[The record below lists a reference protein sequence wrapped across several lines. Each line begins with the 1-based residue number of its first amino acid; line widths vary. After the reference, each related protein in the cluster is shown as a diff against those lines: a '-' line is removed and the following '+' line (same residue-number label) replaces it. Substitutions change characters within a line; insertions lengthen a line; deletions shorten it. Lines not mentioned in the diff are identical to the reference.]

1 MACACNSA
9 SYKEHPFHRSVC
21 HQLQTCGLRS
31 SSCHSRLLSSPLD
44 SSMGR
49 CWAVYVSLSSLLHRT
64 LIYALFAICRDKP
77 TPEPL
82 PSAHCPISAAL
93 APPSLLRSINA
104 PRWTPLSVTLCRAST
119 LREVTEGLCALF
131 AGMLCS
137 LFSSLF
143 LSFIFFVLSEYTRN
157 LPALLGQ
164 LMSLIFIDRTDM
176 CADINNPNACES
188 FRAPME
194 TLPSSLTE
202 NVHSYLCI
210 DF

>member
-1 MACACNSA
+1 MRIAQLLLPF
-9 SYKEHPFHRSVC
+9 SYSILAAGLVHGAVLGSVC
-21 HQLQTCGLRS
+21 QFVFSPPPHTDPRAFRYLQRQTDAGTITFCSLPNFGG
-31 SSCHSRLLSSPLD
+31 SCTS
-44 SSMGR
+44 
-49 CWAVYVSLSSLLHRT
+49 
-64 LIYALFAICRDKP
+64 FA
-77 TPEPL
+77 
-82 PSAHCPISAAL
+82 APINQS
-93 APPSLLRSINA
+93 

-119 LREVTEGLCALF
+119 LREVTEDLCALF

-164 LMSLIFIDRTDM
+164 LMSFIFIDRTDM